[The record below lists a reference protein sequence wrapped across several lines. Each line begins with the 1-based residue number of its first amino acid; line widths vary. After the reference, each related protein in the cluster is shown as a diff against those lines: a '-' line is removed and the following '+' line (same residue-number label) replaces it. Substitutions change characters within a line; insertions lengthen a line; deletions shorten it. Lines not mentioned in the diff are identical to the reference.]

1 MKIEL
6 QAIGFPHTIRK
17 NRICFICSSR
27 GMVFFI
33 GLTLSVIGQ
42 ATSEHLT
49 DDNSN
54 SNEINRSR
62 VFYSLF
68 SLPGNTLFSTYDRVV
83 VQNIISKTAKL
94 RLFTSTN
101 RNYVRNRISSGK
113 KQHIISFVYALST
126 VWLIR
131 FNLYGLLLSSWKTNR
146 KINVPI
152 VRQFR

>member
-6 QAIGFPHTIRK
+6 QAIGFPRTIRK
-17 NRICFICSSR
+17 NRIRFICSSR

-49 DDNSN
+49 DEYLN
-54 SNEINRSR
+54 SNEISRSR
-62 VFYSLF
+62 VSYSLF

-94 RLFTSTN
+94 
-101 RNYVRNRISSGK
+101 
-113 KQHIISFVYALST
+113 
-126 VWLIR
+126 
-131 FNLYGLLLSSWKTNR
+131 
-146 KINVPI
+146 
-152 VRQFR
+152 